1 MPVMKNVLA
10 AMAGGV
16 VLIGVVAGCGA
27 SGHAGRSSAPPPSA
41 GAAQSVT
48 ESNPPGDIP
57 DNQAFVSYTAADGSY
72 TLKYPEGWARTDSG
86 STVTFSDKYNTITV
100 APHDGFYQPTET
112 YARTIEVPG
121 IAAHTPGFT
130 TADVSTVQRSAGPVI
145 VIRYQADSAP
155 NPVTGK
161 SVRQDVAR
169 YEYARGGRGAVVT
182 LAAPKGSDTADPWRT
197 ITDSFTW
204 LR

>member
-1 MPVMKNVLA
+1 MKNVLA
-10 AMAGGV
+10 AAAGGV
-16 VLIGVVAGCGA
+16 VVIGVAAGCGA
-27 SGHAGRSSAPPPSA
+27 GGPAGTSSAPASA
-41 GAAQSVT
+41 SAAQSVT

-86 STVTFSDKYNTITV
+86 STVTFSDKYNSITV
-100 APHDGFYQPTET
+100 GPHDGFYQPTET
-112 YARTIEVPG
+112 YARTVEVPG

-130 TADVSTVQRSAGPVI
+130 AADVSTVQRSAGPVI
-145 VIRYQADSAP
+145 VISYQADSP
-155 NPVTGK
+155 PSPVTGK

-169 YEYARGGRGAVVT
+169 YEYAHGGRGAVVT
-182 LAAPKGSDTADPWRT
+182 LAAPTGSDTVDPWRT
-197 ITDSFTW
+197 VTDSFAW